1 MSKAKDPHALVWETV
16 DAKRILKRVEHL
28 LEQAEQNL
36 EGDNFDRDFVLGCVS
51 AAHSLAAGRTK

>member
-36 EGDNFDRDFVLGCVS
+36 EGDNFDRDFVLG
-51 AAHSLAAGRTK
+51 